1 MEKIDCPRSWHFR
14 ASGHFSLAGI
24 GLLVV
29 IIFAAGLAVWDR
41 REDAIARSR
50 QEMTTLG
57 TVLAEQTG
65 RSIQAIDLVLQQ
77 TQAMVHAAGADT
89 AERFREVAATEAQRL
104 AKVVELARSRRLL
117 KKTQPA

>member
-1 MEKIDCPRSWHFR
+1 MEKPDCPRSRHFR

-29 IIFAAGLAVWDR
+29 IILAAGLAVWDR

-57 TVLAEQTG
+57 TVLAEQTA

-77 TQAMVHAAGADT
+77 TKAMVLAAGA
-89 AERFREVAATEAQRL
+89 L
-104 AKVVELARSRRLL
+104 ASPLVVEISGRARSVELR
-117 KKTQPA
+117 